1 MEENLLKW
9 DGFNS
14 AIIGIGERSGFPD
27 VIVYDYYR
35 MVGIYMEDK
44 GASQE
49 EAEDFV
55 DINIVAHNIGER
67 TPIIIKTGPE
77 GIDHPED
84 TQLDINFEMEN

>member
-35 MVGIYMEDK
+35 MVGIYMENEE
-44 GASQE
+44 ASQE
-49 EAEDFV
+49 EAEDFI
-55 DINIVAHNIGER
+55 DINIY
-67 TPIIIKTGPE
+67 IIKFENETSVLPPSGP
-77 GIDHPED
+77 
-84 TQLDINFEMEN
+84 

>member
-1 MEENLLKW
+1 
-9 DGFNS
+9 
-14 AIIGIGERSGFPD
+14 
-27 VIVYDYYR
+27 
-35 MVGIYMEDK
+35 MEDR

-49 EAEDFV
+49 EAEDFI
-55 DINIVAHNIGER
+55 DINIVGHNIGER

>member
-27 VIVYDYYR
+27 VIVY
-35 MVGIYMEDK
+35 
-44 GASQE
+44 
-49 EAEDFV
+49 
-55 DINIVAHNIGER
+55 INIVAHNIGER